1 MIRGR
6 IAIYE
11 ITETVTDGRA
21 VYGRAELSTYRCYAD
36 VRDLYGKELYEALEL
51 GLKNTAVFR
60 VRYCRTIREICRDL
74 KKYVAVWDGEEYN
87 LYAHDSG
94 AAECRFVDLKG
105 SLRK

>member
-1 MIRGR
+1 M
-6 IAIYE
+6 
-11 ITETVTDGRA
+11 
-21 VYGRAELSTYRCYAD
+21 
-36 VRDLYGKELYEALEL
+36 RDLYGKELYEALEL